1 MGKMVFVGIAAA
13 LSASGA
19 ATFSVTPYV
28 QHPATNAMSVI
39 WFAKGGSGEAA
50 TISWRPAAGGAAR
63 SQSVTG
69 TWAAALTN
77 NVASGADS
85 AVHGSQY
92 KYRHRI
98 TGLEP
103 GTAYSYTVAL
113 SGGAEYSNTFRTAP
127 GEGASV
133 RFIYYND
140 SETEPESTGK
150 YETWDVSDTVVVSNT
165 VTGAT
170 SQRATRPDGV
180 TKYYVDQTAGYASNI
195 VRMVERAPD
204 LFVIAGDLAA
214 SGGKQRDWDEFWKHN
229 AGAYNDPAGSIP
241 ILAAIGNHDLRDCTP
256 KPPGCNV
263 NCENAAGGEVALEKY
278 LSYFEVEPNGVD
290 YSDVDARDRSQMFH
304 RVDYGPV
311 TFIFLDTN
319 NGDDYDVERDTNIY
333 LFRDANCP
341 ANKWGLPSARSDDF
355 NPGSRQYTWL
365 TNNLADAQRNAKFTF
380 VVNHHC
386 PYSVGY
392 HNRTNVTESGEW
404 LSGRAVRVLTG
415 AMLKYGVSGWLCG
428 HDEIMEHS
436 RVPGVETL
444 PDGTTRPHVLN
455 VFDMG
460 TAGDGL
466 RGRQITVEANRYEV
480 FRAQKDAPEIYDQNN
495 ILVDGGKHYGHMEV
509 NVREVEPGVWTA
521 TMEPV
526 YIFVHRDAGGKAS
539 GFERRVYGDVTVLT
553 KDLRPGGLDG
563 YFPRTP
569 APGQDGSAEHPYEI
583 ADADDVLALRDMVA
597 AGIGADRCFRQVADI
612 DMSSAGAFGG
622 INAFSGVYDGG
633 NFTISNLTFTPRTYA
648 GLFNEVTGGTIRN
661 LKIRDIGFQPSA
673 TGKYGGAPFVGKAEK
688 GTVLRNLV
696 AQGTIGTAAR
706 PFTHNAAGIAIR
718 LNGAQVLD
726 CTNAASIYGTYT
738 KAAGI
743 AAFTQNENDANS
755 LTTMIVRCAHVGSV
769 TSLSN
774 GVDGVAGIIGYVN
787 ERLELRD
794 CSVTGMVS
802 GTDGARVASLVGR
815 AYGFRIDAGG
825 AMAAPADRPP
835 VALIGG
841 NPNPSQAPE
850 VSGLTYAA
858 VARGRAAFVSDADLA
873 CGRAYR
879 VMLDLTASTAF
890 NFAHPGWISFDAIL
904 FPFNGAVTAAE
915 GLRLTRA
922 TSGTVTTFMAGDRF
936 YLYIR

>member
-1 MGKMVFVGIAAA
+1 MRMRAICLWVIVAA

-19 ATFSVTPYV
+19 TTFSVTPYV

-39 WFAKGGSGEAA
+39 WFAKGGSGETA
-50 TISWRPAAGGAAR
+50 TISWCPAAGGTAW

-69 TWAAALTN
+69 AWAAALTN

-85 AVHGSQY
+85 AAHGTQY

-103 GTAYSYTVAL
+103 GTAYSYTVTLA
-113 SGGAEYSNTFRTAP
+113 GGAAYSNTFRTSPEAN
-127 GEGASV
+127 ASI

-150 YETWDVSDTVVVSNT
+150 YETWDVSDKVIVSNT
-165 VTGAT
+165 VSGAT
-170 SQRATRPDGV
+170 SQRTSRPDGV
-180 TKYYVDQTAGYASNI
+180 SKYYVDQTVGYASNI
-195 VRMVERAPD
+195 VRMVERQPD

-214 SGGKQRDWDEFWKHN
+214 SGGKQKCWDEFWRHN
-229 AGAYNDPAGSIP
+229 AGSYNDPAGSIP
-241 ILAAIGNHDLRDCTP
+241 ILAAIGNHDLQDCTP
-256 KPPGCNV
+256 RPAGCPSQ
-263 NCENAAGGEVALEKY
+263 CENASGGEVGLEKY

-290 YSDVDARDRSQMFH
+290 FSDVDARDRGQMFH

-311 TFIFLDTN
+311 TFLFLDTN
-319 NGDDYDVERDTNIY
+319 NGDDYEVEKDTNIW
-333 LFRDANCP
+333 LFRDANCSS
-341 ANKWGLPSARSDDF
+341 NKWDLPSGRAPDF

-365 TNNLADAQRNAKFTF
+365 TNNLADAQRKAKFTF

-404 LSGRAVRVLTG
+404 LSGRAVRALTDT
-415 AMLKYGVSGWLCG
+415 MLKYGVSGWLCG

-444 PDGTTRPHVLN
+444 PDGTTRATVLN

-466 RGRQITVEANRYEV
+466 RGKQITKEANRYEV
-480 FRAQKDAPEIYDQNN
+480 FRAQKDAPEIYNQNN

-509 NVREVEPGVWTA
+509 NVREVEPGLWTA

-526 YIFVHRDAGGKAS
+526 YVFVHKDASGKAA
-539 GFERRVYGDVTVLT
+539 GFERRVYADVTVLT
-553 KDLRPGGLDG
+553 NDLRTSLGG
-563 YFPRTP
+563 YFPRT
-569 APGQDGSAEHPYEI
+569 ATAGQNGSFAHPYEI
-583 ADADDVLALRDMVA
+583 ADVDDLLALRDMVA
-597 AGIGADRCFRQVADI
+597 EGIGTDRCFRQVADI
-612 DMSSAGAFGG
+612 DMSSAGAFEG
-622 INAFSGVYDGG
+622 ISTFSGVYDGG
-633 NFTISNLTFTPRTYA
+633 NFTISNLTFTLRTYA

-661 LKIRDIGFQPSA
+661 LKICNVGFPASA
-673 TGKYGGAPFVGKAEK
+673 TGSYGGAPFVGKAEK

-696 AQGTIGTAAR
+696 AQGTIGSAAR

-718 LNGAQVLD
+718 LNGAQVFD
-726 CTNAASIYGTYT
+726 CTNAASIYGSYT

-743 AAFTQNENDANS
+743 AAFTQNNVDANS
-755 LTTMIVRCAHVGSV
+755 WTTTITRCAHVGSV
-769 TSLSN
+769 TSTAS

-794 CSVTGMVS
+794 CSVTGSVS
-802 GTDGARVASLVGR
+802 GPSGARVAPLVGR
-815 AYGFRIDAGG
+815 AYGMHLDVSG
-825 AMAAPADRPP
+825 ATVAPADRAP

-841 NPNPSQAPE
+841 QSNAALMP
-850 VSGLTYAA
+850 VVTGLTYATVTDGWA
-858 VARGRAAFVSDADLA
+858 TFVSDANLT
-873 CGRAYR
+873 CGGTYR
-879 VMLDLTASTAF
+879 VMLDQTSAMTF
-890 NFAHPGWISFDAIL
+890 HFTHPGKIAFDTVL
-904 FPFNGAVTAAE
+904 FPFAGRVTAAA
-915 GLRLTRA
+915 GLSLVRT
-922 TSGTVTTFMAGDRF
+922 TSGTITTYTAGGL
-936 YLYIR
+936 YLLLR